1 MAQEYTFATFDGTE
15 LYGKTDAVDDPRAVA
30 VLVHGLCEHQGRY
43 DYLAMRLNARGYS
56 VYRFDHRGHGRSAG
70 RRVYYD
76 TFDCIAKDVDA
87 AVDRAAAENPG
98 APLFVVGHSMG
109 GYGAALHATMFPG
122 KARGYVLSGAWTRDV
137 KGLCSAAVASD
148 ARDCE
153 YVDNGLAGGVCSDPA
168 VARRYWED
176 PYVEKAVS
184 LGLFR
189 AVHEGHQWLKAHAPQ
204 CTSPVAV
211 LHGGADGLVD
221 PRDSIEFFQEIGSED
236 KSLHIYAGLCHEIF
250 NEFDKDLVIGDMLAW
265 LDARASGRG
274 FGPDPFD
281 EAVLEA

>member
-1 MAQEYTFATFDGTE
+1 M
-15 LYGKTDAVDDPRAVA
+15 
-30 VLVHGLCEHQGRY
+30 
-43 DYLAMRLNARGYS
+43 
-56 VYRFDHRGHGRSAG
+56 
-70 RRVYYD
+70 
-76 TFDCIAKDVDA
+76 
-87 AVDRAAAENPG
+87 
-98 APLFVVGHSMG
+98 
-109 GYGAALHATMFPG
+109 
-122 KARGYVLSGAWTRDV
+122 
-137 KGLCSAAVASD
+137 
-148 ARDCE
+148 
-153 YVDNGLAGGVCSDPA
+153 DNGLAGGVCSDPA

-189 AVHEGHQWLKAHAPQ
+189 ALHEGHQWLKAHAPQ

-281 EAVLEA
+281 EAALADAFAAMDASAKEALFEEDSPRSMSRVGRGVRSACGACAAPPPGA